1 MTTMFMPLYVKAMS
15 ISATDNM
22 KSWHLQ
28 NLHCANC
35 AGKIEN
41 RVKGLDVGQ
50 VSLNAVTMDIRIE
63 RPLENM
69 QEVLQN
75 IVDEIE
81 PGVKVEDSRD
91 FALNNKARAQ
101 EGKNSP
107 LVIRIVI
114 GLALFG
120 LSRILPKPQLVEL
133 LAYGILSYD
142 ILYKSIYNLL
152 RGQLLDENFLMSVAT
167 LGALALRDFPEA
179 VAVMLFYQIG
189 EYLQE
194 RALHRSQKSIEALLE
209 LRPDQV
215 SVRRDGKWTQ
225 LPPEDL
231 VLGDLIRVLPG
242 ERLAVDS
249 VVYEGESQVDTSA
262 ITGESRPRRV
272 AYKDPVYSGSINLDS
287 PMDLVVKKRYSEST
301 LARILALVQDAGF
314 KKAPVERFI
323 TRFSKVYTPVVVGV
337 ALLLALVPTL
347 MGWPGDWIR
356 RALVFLV
363 ISCPCG
369 FVISVPLSFYAGIGK
384 ASTQGILIK
393 GGTDLETLSKLKGI
407 VFDKTGT
414 LTKGEFTL
422 QEVKAMHLSRRELI
436 KIAASLESRSTHPI
450 AKSIVGAHDENLYQF
465 DRYVEIRGKGIEG
478 YRRDERYLIGSEA
491 FLREEGIQVDDH
503 KHGLIHLSRGGEYL
517 GWLELGDKLRD
528 DTQELMQGLEKLGL
542 RKIMLSGDK
551 NEITQALAEE
561 IGMDE
566 AYGELLPEDKVKI
579 YEELREKLSPL
590 AFVGDGINDAPV
602 LARSDLGIAMGGLGS
617 DAALEAADMVLMED
631 KPIKILR
638 GIEISKK
645 TMKHLWQNI
654 IFIFGVK
661 VVVLVLGAFG
671 LADMWMAVFADVG
684 VTVLAILN
692 ALRIHS

>member
-1 MTTMFMPLYVKAMS
+1 
-15 ISATDNM
+15 M

-28 NLHCANC
+28 NLHCASC
-35 AGKIEN
+35 AAKIED
-41 RVKGLDVGQ
+41 RVKGLGVGE
-50 VSLNAVTMDIRIE
+50 VNLNALTMEIRIE
-63 RPLENM
+63 QPIKNM
-69 QEVLQN
+69 QQVLQS

-81 PGVKVEDSRD
+81 PGVQVREEIEAPEKSSSLLMRIGAGLLL
-91 FALNNKARAQ
+91 FAL
-101 EGKNSP
+101 
-107 LVIRIVI
+107 
-114 GLALFG
+114 
-120 LSRILPKPQLVEL
+120 SRVLPQPNPVLL
-133 LAYGILSYD
+133 LAYGLLSYD
-142 ILYKSIYNLL
+142 VLYKSVHNLF

-167 LGALALRDFPEA
+167 LGALLLRDFPEA

-215 SVRRDGKWTQ
+215 KVRRDGQWIE
-225 LPPEDL
+225 LEPEAL

-242 ERLAVDS
+242 ERVAVDA

-272 AYKDPVYSGSINLDS
+272 AYKEPVYSGSINLDS
-287 PMDLVVKKRYSEST
+287 PLDLVVKKRFSEST

-323 TRFSKVYTPVVVGV
+323 TRFSRVYTPIVVGV
-337 ALLLALVPTL
+337 AFLLALVPTL
-347 MGWPGDWIR
+347 IGLEGDWIR

-384 ASTQGILIK
+384 ASSQGILIK

-414 LTKGEFTL
+414 LTRGEFNL
-422 QEVKAMHLSRRELI
+422 QDVKANHLSRRELI

-450 AKSIVGAHDENLYQF
+450 ARSIVAAHDANLYQF
-465 DRYVEIRGKGIEG
+465 DRYVEIRGKGIEA
-478 YRRDERYLIGSEA
+478 YRNDERYLIGSEA
-491 FLREEGIQVDDH
+491 FLRQEGIDIEDDRP
-503 KHGLIHLSRGGEYL
+503 GLIHLSRGKSYL
-517 GWLELGDKLRD
+517 GWLELGDKLR
-528 DTQELMQGLEKLGL
+528 ENSAALMAGLEKLGL
-542 RKIMLSGDK
+542 KKIMLSGDK
-551 NEITQALAEE
+551 KEITDALAKE
-561 IGMDE
+561 IGMDQ
-566 AYGELLPEDKVKI
+566 AYGELLPEDKVRI
-579 YEELREKLSPL
+579 YEELRQEISPL

-631 KPIKILR
+631 EPLKILQ

-645 TMKHLWQNI
+645 TLKHLWQNI
-654 IFIFGVK
+654 VFIFGVK
-661 VVVLVLGAFG
+661 LVVLALGALG
-671 LADMWMAVFADVG
+671 LASMWMAVFADVG
-684 VTVLAILN
+684 VTVIAILN
-692 ALRIHS
+692 ALRIHQ

>member
-1 MTTMFMPLYVKAMS
+1 MHSYVRAMN
-15 ISATDNM
+15 ILATDNM
-22 KSWHLQ
+22 KIWHLQ

-35 AGKIEN
+35 AGKIED
-41 RVKGLDVGQ
+41 RVRGLGVGE
-50 VSLNAVTMDIRIE
+50 VSLSPVTMEIRIE
-63 RPLENM
+63 RPLKNM
-69 QEVLQN
+69 AEILQG
-75 IVDEIE
+75 IVDEVE
-81 PGVKVEDSRD
+81 PGVKVEASKDYALRSRERG
-91 FALNNKARAQ
+91 KSART
-101 EGKNSP
+101 SP
-107 LVIRIVI
+107 LVIRII
-114 GLALFG
+114 LGLLLFG
-120 LSRILPKPQLVEL
+120 ISRLLPRPQIIELV
-133 LAYGILSYD
+133 AYGILSYD
-142 ILYKSIYNLL
+142 ILYISLHNLL

-167 LGALALRDFPEA
+167 MGALALRDFPEA

-194 RALHRSQKSIEALLE
+194 RALSRSQKSIEALLE

-215 SVRRDGKWTQ
+215 SVRREGHWIE
-225 LPPEDL
+225 LAPEEL
-231 VLGDLIRVLPG
+231 VLGDLIRLLPG
-242 ERLAVDS
+242 ERLAVDA

-262 ITGESRPRRV
+262 ITGESRPQRV
-272 AYKDPVYSGSINLDS
+272 AYKDPVYGGSINLDS

-301 LARILALVQDAGF
+301 LARILALVQDASF

-337 ALLLALVPTL
+337 ALLLALLPTL
-347 MGWPGDWIR
+347 MGLEGDWIR

-384 ASTQGILIK
+384 ASSQGILIK

-422 QEVKAMHLSRRELI
+422 QEVKAKHLSRRELI

-450 AKSIVGAHDENLYQF
+450 ARSIVSAHDSHIYQF

-478 YRRDERYLIGSEA
+478 YRRDERYLIGSGA
-491 FLREEGIQVDDH
+491 FLEEEGIQLDDSRP
-503 KHGLIHLSRGGEYL
+503 GLVHLSRGKEYL

-528 DTQELMQGLEKLGL
+528 DTTELMKGLEKLGL
-542 RKIMLSGDK
+542 KKIMLSGDK
-551 NEITQALAEE
+551 DEITQAFAREM
-561 IGMDE
+561 GMDE
-566 AYGELLPEDKVKI
+566 AFGELLPEDKVRI
-579 YEELREKLSPL
+579 YEELKKDLSPL

-661 VVVLVLGAFG
+661 VLVLVLGALG
-671 LADMWMAVFADVG
+671 LANMWMAVFADVG
-684 VTVLAILN
+684 VTVIAILN